1 MSVLVTDGI
10 NPAQI
15 APGVQQFIRR
25 SAWLPFGL
33 PQGGTSAGIFGA
45 NQVRFFGVENQFF
58 RELSSVL
65 FTAGSAGGVGALL
78 TFGIF
83 DLNGNKLTSNNL
95 NPLDGTLTT
104 AQSKALDTPIILSPG
119 FYLIAYTSN
128 DGTIGMQN
136 LSVSSA
142 AFINTAKQ
150 SRMGTFVNASAGGLL
165 PATAGGLTPIG
176 LGNIALHAF
185 E

>member
-1 MSVLVTDGI
+1 
-10 NPAQI
+10 
-15 APGVQQFIRR
+15 
-25 SAWLPFGL
+25 
-33 PQGGTSAGIFGA
+33 
-45 NQVRFFGVENQFF
+45 
-58 RELSSVL
+58 
-65 FTAGSAGGVGALL
+65 
-78 TFGIF
+78 
-83 DLNGNKLTSNNL
+83 
-95 NPLDGTLTT
+95 
-104 AQSKALDTPIILSPG
+104 
-119 FYLIAYTSN
+119 
-128 DGTIGMQN
+128 MQN